1 MKRRVVDAIQ
11 KYAANP
17 PIKLG
22 MALGILPPP
31 YVLLEVTGRKTGLP
45 RRTPV
50 GAALDGDTMWIVSEH
65 GLKSGYVRN
74 IQRHPR
80 VRVKVRRGL
89 RMRWRAGTAH
99 LLPDDDPRERQ
110 RIISRGRLGVR
121 LNAAAVRAF
130 GTGLMTVRIDL
141 DPEQSAPA

>member
-1 MKRRVVDAIQ
+1 MKHRVVHVIQ
-11 KYAANP
+11 KYVANP
-17 PIKLG
+17 PIRLG
-22 MALGILPPP
+22 MALGVLPPP
-31 YVLLEVTGRKTGLP
+31 YVLLEVTGRRTGQA

-74 IQRHPR
+74 IASNPR
-80 VRVKVRRGL
+80 VRVKVRHGL
-89 RMRWRAGTAH
+89 GMRWRAGTAH

-110 RIISRGRLGVR
+110 RAMSRGRLGVR

-130 GTGLMTVRIDL
+130 GTSLMTVRIDL
-141 DPEQSAPA
+141 DPEPGATS